1 MDLIQQ
7 CESGTYWKNIMYDI
21 VGQEGFDPWDIDVG
35 LLADSYL
42 QKIREIK
49 MVNFEVPGTVV
60 LVGSVLLKLK
70 SDMVSSETFIFEEN
84 LSLDHEEL
92 AEEPVAEFDSEGILP
107 PSTIEPQI
115 SVRRVPRRKIT
126 LPELMIFLKK
136 VITQVERKDKVKR
149 ERALQQIEVQIN
161 KRNLERIMRQV
172 HREIRKLARGDKMT
186 FRELCQ
192 EWKKE
197 AIVAYF
203 FPVLHL
209 ANKNKIIVEQP
220 EIFGEI
226 FLSPNHDEKDD

>member
-7 CESGTYWKNIMYDI
+7 CESGTYWKNIIYDI
-21 VGQEGFDPWDIDVG
+21 VGQEAFDPWDIDVG

-49 MVNFEVPGTVV
+49 MVDFEVPGTVV

-84 LSLDHEEL
+84 LSLDQEVL
-92 AEEPVAEFDSEGILP
+92 AEEPVADFESEGIP

-115 SVRRVPRRKIT
+115 FVRRVPKRKIT

-136 VITQVERKDKVKR
+136 VITQVEKKDKVKR
-149 ERALQQIEVQIN
+149 ERVLQQVEVQIN
-161 KRNLERIMRQV
+161 RRNLERIMRQV
-172 HREIRKLARGDKMT
+172 HREIRKLAKGDKMT
-186 FRELCQ
+186 FRELCD
-192 EWKKE
+192 EWKRE

-203 FPVLHL
+203 FPILHL
-209 ANKNKIIVEQP
+209 AHKNKIIIEQP
-220 EIFGEI
+220 EMFGEI